1 MEARQQ
7 RNRGVAARL
16 KINVLKKTDKEL
28 KIEIEGAGHGVC
40 NLLQKKLLE
49 EKSVDMAGYNVP
61 HPLASN
67 PVIYVRTKGAAK
79 PEDALRKAAEKALE
93 ANAAFA
99 KELEKALKA

>member
-1 MEARQQ
+1 MEKKNRQ
-7 RNRGVAARL
+7 NRGVVSRL

-28 KIEIEGAGHGVC
+28 KIEIEGSGHGLC
-40 NLLQKKLLE
+40 NLLQKMLLE
-49 EKSVDMAGYNVP
+49 ERSVDMAGYDIP

-79 PEDALRKAAEKALE
+79 PEEALIKAAEKARE
-93 ANAAFA
+93 ANEAFG

>member
-1 MEARQQ
+1 
-7 RNRGVAARL
+7 VLFKL
-16 KINVLKKTDKEL
+16 KVNILKKTDKEI
-28 KIEIEGAGHGVC
+28 KIEIEGAGHGLC

-49 EKSVDMAGYNVP
+49 EKSVDMAGYDIP

-79 PEDALRKAAEKALE
+79 PEDALIKAAEKARE
-93 ANAAFA
+93 ANEAFG